1 MPKIKPKYLKREQ
14 NLLEKVEEFH
24 SLSFEHQMNNL
35 EFYCIEFGLH
45 SSDCDASAF
54 SNVLVPNLTEI
65 QEAQSSSIL
74 SFKEVLNYEL
84 K

>member
-1 MPKIKPKYLKREQ
+1 MSKIKPKYLKWEQ
-14 NLLEKVEEFH
+14 NLLKKLEEFH

-35 EFYCIEFGLH
+35 EFYCIEFGLY
-45 SSDCDASAF
+45 SSDYDASAF

-74 SFKEVLNYEL
+74 SFKEVLNY
-84 K
+84 